1 MISNPLEVAVFDAI
15 HDIHFL
21 ASKRKKFNLI
31 CLLFVPFYFFLPL
44 TIKKRMKAFS
54 LHHNNGRVA
63 ISSQTRKKSLKV
75 IQR

>member
-15 HDIHFL
+15 HDIQFL

-44 TIKKRMKAFS
+44 TIKK
-54 LHHNNGRVA
+54 G
-63 ISSQTRKKSLKV
+63 
-75 IQR
+75 